1 MTIPFNTT
9 PASSV
14 RIFCDFDGTIFHE
27 DVGDA
32 FFEHVIGIEYRVL
45 QKRFLEEQLSPL
57 DFFDACAERMSIHDL
72 PSLYRFLDG
81 FEADTSFVPFVQWAS
96 SKSYPITVVS
106 DGLDIYVG
114 YLLKKLGIEV
124 PVRVNRLVVALDG
137 TCSIE
142 LPHYHESSMKSGVSK
157 PAIIASESDERDVKI
172 LIGDGISD
180 FEAAHFTEVVFAK
193 RELEKYCQRENI
205 TYRTYTT
212 FDDVR
217 FAIEKLTGR
226 KKLRHSKSVMQRTQ
240 YLWQG
245 E

>member
-1 MTIPFNTT
+1 MSIPLSTT

-32 FFEHVIGIEYRVL
+32 FFEHVIGTEYRAL
-45 QKRFLEEQLSPL
+45 QKRFLEEKLSPL
-57 DFFDACAERMSIHDL
+57 EFFNACAERMTISDL

-81 FEADTSFVPFVQWAS
+81 FEADTSFAPFVQWAAS
-96 SKSYPITVVS
+96 NGYPITVVS
-106 DGLDIYVG
+106 DGLDIYVD
-114 YLLKKLGIEV
+114 YLMKKLGIEV
-124 PVRVNRLVVALDG
+124 PVRVNRLQIAPDG

-142 LPHYHESSMKSGVSK
+142 LAHYHESSVKSGVSK
-157 PAIIASESDERDVKI
+157 PGIIASESNERDVKI

-180 FEAAHFTEVVFAK
+180 FEAAHFAEVVFAK
-193 RELEKYCQRENI
+193 GELEKYCQQENI
-205 TYRTYTT
+205 TYRTYAT

-217 FAIEKLTGR
+217 LAIEKLTDR
-226 KKLRHSKSVMQRTQ
+226 KKLRHSKSVMQRMQ